1 MDYHKFLDNYTKS
14 GKKVTDLSRAK
25 TLMNVVGD
33 PQDSLKFVHI
43 AGTNGKGSVAEMTAA
58 ALTAA
63 GYKTGLFTSPFIVR
77 YNDRIRID
85 GREATDSELEEIFG
99 EIAFKV
105 NDLPPDFSRFEI
117 TQAAAMLYFSRQ
129 KCDVVVLEAGLGGTL
144 DSTNVI
150 KPPLVSVI
158 CSVSLDHTAI
168 LGETV
173 DKIAKQKAG
182 IIKPGSP
189 SVLSADNPYEAVSVV
204 SERAE
209 KCGSPLTIPD
219 KSLLEVVNCT
229 AFGSK
234 VKYKGEEYSVSMGG
248 AHQIT
253 NALTVIETLEI
264 LKEKG
269 FDRLGKNA
277 VSSGL
282 SAAIPAR
289 VQTLSKNPLV
299 ILDGAHNPD
308 GIKALAAALGSVSCK
323 KRAVIGML
331 GDKDSETAARFI
343 ADCAD
348 RFVCVDDFYPAAKKA
363 DELAALLR
371 SCGANAYPSPL
382 GSVETVKREFSSL
395 EENEALVI
403 CGSLYLAALFTDKE
417 KNKNIFIKGSA
428 ENV

>member
-25 TLMNVVGD
+25 TLMNAVGD
-33 PQDSLKFVHI
+33 PQDSLRFVHI

-85 GREATDSELEEIFG
+85 GREATDSELEEIFD
-99 EIAFKV
+99 ELAFKV
-105 NDLPPDFSRFEI
+105 KDLSPDFSQFEI
-117 TQAAAMLYFSRQ
+117 TQAAAMLYFARK

-189 SVLSADNPYEAVSVV
+189 AVLSADNPPEAVNVV
-204 SERAE
+204 SERAK

-219 KSLLEVVNCT
+219 KSLLKVVNCT
-229 AFGSK
+229 AFGSQF
-234 VKYKGEEYSVSMGG
+234 KYKGEDYSVSMGG

-264 LKEKG
+264 LKAKG
-269 FDRLGKNA
+269 FDRLGINA

-289 VQTLSKNPLV
+289 VQTLSKQPLV

-308 GIKALAAALGSVSCK
+308 GINALAAALNSISCK

-343 ADCAD
+343 AGCAD

-382 GSVETVKREFSSL
+382 GSVETVKREFLSL

-428 ENV
+428 DNV